1 MIQTECCRTR
11 NTHTHTEGESEGE
24 KTQRR
29 HKRKKKKNQDA
40 SVGAVIRTDNGL
52 EKNKKKKSATEV
64 EPNVYRKFI

>member
-1 MIQTECCRTR
+1 MRERKLKGDTR
-11 NTHTHTEGESEGE
+11 E
-24 KTQRR
+24 K
-29 HKRKKKKNQDA
+29 KNKKKQDA